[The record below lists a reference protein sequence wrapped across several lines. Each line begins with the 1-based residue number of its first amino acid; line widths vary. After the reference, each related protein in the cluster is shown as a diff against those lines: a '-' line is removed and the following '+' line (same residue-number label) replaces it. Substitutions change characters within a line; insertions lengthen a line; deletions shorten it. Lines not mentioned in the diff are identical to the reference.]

1 MTETV
6 DHDAI
11 RQLLGAYALDATEP
25 PETAL
30 VAEHLATCDDCRSE
44 IDELHEVAGLLGG
57 DDVAPP
63 AELWSKISAQLGSEP
78 PAVVT
83 TLRAARKS
91 RPDRM
96 FIRLA
101 AAAVIVL
108 IAGVVALAFTAVHQ
122 QSRIEQAND
131 RLALATKVPPL
142 AVAADRAAA
151 LPGSRRIALKNA
163 KGVSVATAVVQS
175 NGTTYLVP
183 AASMTRLDRDHAYQL
198 WGVAGTDAI
207 SLGVLGADPGVTR
220 LTVPVGVSALAIT
233 TEVASGVIT
242 SKNTPIASATLA

>member
-1 MTETV
+1 MTDVV

-11 RQLLGAYALDATEP
+11 RHLLGAYALDATEP
-25 PETAL
+25 AETAL
-30 VAEHLATCDDCRSE
+30 VEEHLSTCEACRTE
-44 IDELHEVAGLLGG
+44 ADELREVAGLLGG

-83 TLRAARKS
+83 TLRAARRS

-108 IAGVVALAFTAVHQ
+108 IAGIVALAFTTVNQ
-122 QSRIEQAND
+122 QGRIDRAND
-131 RLALATKVPPL
+131 RLAQAAKVPSL
-142 AVAADRAAA
+142 ADAADRAAA
-151 LPGSRRIALKNA
+151 KPGARRIALKDA
-163 KGVSVATAVVQS
+163 KGVAVATAVVQAD
-175 NGTTYLVP
+175 GTAYLVP
-183 AASMTRLDRDHAYQL
+183 AASMTRLDRDHTYQL
-198 WGVAGTDAI
+198 WGVAGKDAI
-207 SLGVLGADPGVTR
+207 SLGVLGAQPGVTR
-220 LTVPVGVSALAIT
+220 LTVPEGVSALAIT

-242 SKNTPIASATLA
+242 SKNTPVASATLT